1 MQHYDAL
8 RREMVEH
15 HVRGRGISDLL
26 VLEAMGKVP
35 REAFVAGH
43 LKESAYADC
52 PLPIG
57 EGQTISQPYI
67 VAYMIEAME
76 LKGGEKVLEI
86 GAGSG
91 YAAAVMAEIAGEV
104 FAIERIGPLAEQA
117 ASNLAAAG
125 YRDVR
130 VKQADGTLGWHEEAP
145 FDAILV
151 SAGAPSVPEALKTQL
166 AEGGRLVLPVG
177 AARTIQKLV
186 RITRRDRTRFE
197 TTDLTDVQFVPLIG
211 DEGWQGDTDPEPW

>member
-1 MQHYDAL
+1 MQHYEAL

-104 FAIERIGPLAEQA
+104 CSIGLIPCCFEIVVAFFVGEEIA
-117 ASNLAAAG
+117 DVSN
-125 YRDVR
+125 
-130 VKQADGTLGWHEEAP
+130 GTP
-145 FDAILV
+145 
-151 SAGAPSVPEALKTQL
+151 
-166 AEGGRLVLPVG
+166 
-177 AARTIQKLV
+177 
-186 RITRRDRTRFE
+186 
-197 TTDLTDVQFVPLIG
+197 
-211 DEGWQGDTDPEPW
+211 